1 MSTKFGHIELFVKE
15 PLKTKDFYI
24 DILGF
29 NLDTIQHNKIVWLY
43 KEDKIIMLRPGN
55 PAAAAQNYQSARSG
69 LVLYTDDLEAEAAKL
84 KSLGLEFKGTDGS
97 DSCLTFTDPDGNWFQ
112 LVDPDHA

>member
-24 DILGF
+24 DVLGF
-29 NLDTIQHNKIVWLY
+29 NLDTIQHDMIVWLY
-43 KEDKIIMLRPGN
+43 KDDKILMLRPGN
-55 PAAAAQNYQSARSG
+55 PQSAAENYQSTRAG
-69 LVLYTDDLEAEAAKL
+69 FVLYTDDLEAEKTKL
-84 KSLGLEFKGTDGS
+84 SSLGLVFKGIDGS

-112 LVDPDHA
+112 LVNPNHV